1 MDVRMGTRH
10 RGPIDEINALNTFI
24 KLQRAAESVSTRVHS
39 VLPDELTITQFG
51 VLEALH
57 HIGPLCQGEL
67 AEKLLRSSG
76 NLTLVVDNLE
86 KADYVLRERDPAD
99 RRFVVVR
106 LTDKGQSFIN
116 EIFPRILANVTR
128 EMAALSSTEL
138 LDLGRLCKKVGLR
151 R

>member
-1 MDVRMGTRH
+1 MGTRH
-10 RGPIDEINALNTFI
+10 RGSIEEISALNAFI
-24 KLQRAAESVSTRVHS
+24 KLQRSAESVSARVHS
-39 VLPDELTITQFG
+39 LLPAGLTVTQLG

-67 AEKLLRSSG
+67 AEKLLRSGG

-86 KADYVLRERDPAD
+86 KVGLVTRERDPAD

-106 LTDKGQSFIN
+106 LTGKGTDFISDL
-116 EIFPRILANVTR
+116 FPKVAEKVKR
-128 EMAALSSTEL
+128 EMSVLSSTEL
-138 LDLGRLCKKVGLR
+138 ADLGRLCKKIGLR

>member
-1 MDVRMGTRH
+1 MGTRH
-10 RGPIDEINALNTFI
+10 RGPIEEINALNAFI
-24 KLQRAAESVSTRVHS
+24 KLERAAESVSARVHA
-39 VLPDELTITQFG
+39 VLPPALTITQFG

-67 AEKLLRSSG
+67 AEKLLKSGG

-86 KADYVLRERDPAD
+86 KAGHVLRERDPAD

-106 LTDKGQSFIN
+106 LTEKGQAFIAAL
-116 EIFPRILANVTR
+116 FPKVVANVTR

-138 LDLGRLCKKVGLR
+138 ADFGRLCKKIGVKA
-151 R
+151 